1 VERRHENERDIA
13 KGGGAAG
20 KGQERYKYS
29 RKNGLIFCRNKARDV
44 KNQKWKQGKMEN
56 IAKQSEDDK
65 EYGRRKAS
73 SDRNMA
79 SGGWKARK
87 IAEGGLK
94 G

>member
-1 VERRHENERDIA
+1 MKMEGTLR
-13 KGGGAAG
+13 KGVGQLG
-20 KGQERYKYS
+20 KGRKGTNIAE
-29 RKNGLIFCRNKARDV
+29 KNGLIFCRNKARDV
-44 KNQKWKQGKMEN
+44 KNHKWKQGKMEN

-65 EYGRRKAS
+65 KHGRRKAS

-87 IAEGGLK
+87 IVEGGHK